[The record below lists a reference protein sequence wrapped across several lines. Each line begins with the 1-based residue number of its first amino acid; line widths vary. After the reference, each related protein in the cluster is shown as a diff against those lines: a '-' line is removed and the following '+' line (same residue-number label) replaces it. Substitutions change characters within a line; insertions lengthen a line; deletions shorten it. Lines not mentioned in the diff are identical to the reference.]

1 MPIAPLAAATA
12 AVLFFFQPGPAWQ
25 DYNKFGED
33 AFRAG
38 KIEESVKQFD
48 RAIELEPRLA
58 PHHWQ
63 RGISLYYAGRFDDC
77 RRQFEIHKTVNP
89 EDVENSVWHFLC
101 VARLKS
107 AAEARKSLIEIHSD
121 TRVPMMEVYAMFRGE
136 STPAK
141 VMAVAGRDRDALFY
155 AHLYIALYHEAYRR
169 PSEALTHIRLAVN
182 DYGAGHYM
190 GDVARIHLRLRAP
203 AAEGTAK

>member
-1 MPIAPLAAATA
+1 MPSLLALL
-12 AVLFFFQPGPAWQ
+12 LFFFQATTSWQ
-25 DYNKFGED
+25 DFNRSGED

-38 KIEESVKQFD
+38 KIDESIKQFD
-48 RAIELEPRLA
+48 KAIELEPRLA

-89 EDVENSVWHFLC
+89 EDVENSVFHYLC

-107 AAEARKSLIEIHSD
+107 AEEARKSLIEIHAD
-121 TRVPMMEVYAMFRGE
+121 KRIPMMEVYAMYRGE

-141 VMAVAGRDRDALFY
+141 VLANAGSDRDALFY
-155 AHLYIALYHEAYRR
+155 AHLYIALFHEANRR
-169 PSEALTHIRLAVN
+169 PADSITHIRLAAGE
-182 DYGAGHYM
+182 YGAGHYM
-190 GDVARIHLRLRAP
+190 GDVARIHLRLRTSTP
-203 AAEGTAK
+203 AGARQVR

>member
-1 MPIAPLAAATA
+1 M
-12 AVLFFFQPGPAWQ
+12 LFALLLLFLQSDWR
-25 DYNKFGED
+25 DHNRLGED

-38 KIEESVKQFD
+38 RIESSIEHFD
-48 RAIELEPRLA
+48 RAIAIEPRLA

-63 RGISLYYAGRFDDC
+63 RGISLYYAQRYDDC

-89 EDVENSVWHFLC
+89 EDVENSVWHYLC
-101 VARLKS
+101 VARLKN

-141 VMAVAGRDRDALFY
+141 VLAKAGQDRDALFY
-155 AHLYIALYHEAYRR
+155 AHLYIALFHEANRR
-169 PSEALTHIRLAVN
+169 PADAATHMRAAV
-182 DYGAGHYM
+182 DEFPVPHYM
-190 GDVARIHLRLRAP
+190 GDVARVHWRLLS
-203 AAEGTAK
+203 KK